1 MVVVFRN
8 SNIYYH
14 FRRKIIMEKVELMKL
29 NQMIKAYEKKLKE
42 LVNEKSKLE
51 WRIENATN

>member
-1 MVVVFRN
+1 
-8 SNIYYH
+8 
-14 FRRKIIMEKVELMKL
+14 MENVELMKL

-51 WRIENATN
+51 WRIENAAN